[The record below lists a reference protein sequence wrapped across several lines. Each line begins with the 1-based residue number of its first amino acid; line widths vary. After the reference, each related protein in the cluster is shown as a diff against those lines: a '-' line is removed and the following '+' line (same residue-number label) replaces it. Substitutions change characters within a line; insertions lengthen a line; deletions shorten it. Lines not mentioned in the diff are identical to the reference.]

1 MHPLNS
7 SPNASSGS
15 PLSRRAAIGLAL
27 AAYTFWVLADTSLKM
42 AGSSRLS
49 AYEVI
54 ATVGL
59 VEVLLLLAYSL
70 ARGDVRHLWPR
81 SPPRQ
86 CLRSC
91 LDLANNLCVVVA
103 LRHLPLA
110 LFYILV
116 FLAPLVTV
124 VLAALFLREPVGL
137 RRAFAIFVG
146 FFGVLVA
153 VHPTRG
159 SLRPGYAIGYL
170 ACLVC
175 VLCFSTNIVWSR
187 VLTQSEAPESMTFF
201 SGLTMLVF
209 GSVLAVPH
217 FEPVNLHLAA
227 QLTAVGLFSL
237 GGSLCFFLAL
247 KNTAAANVVPY
258 HYSQLVTGAALA
270 FLIWRER
277 PTVNMWAGAV
287 LIAGA
292 GYWTASLRDGAAS
305 KPTADS
311 PTQPAAAP

>member
-1 MHPLNS
+1 M
-7 SPNASSGS
+7 G
-15 PLSRRAAIGLAL
+15 AIGLAL

-42 AGSSRLS
+42 AGFSRLS
-49 AYEVI
+49 AYQVI
-54 ATVGL
+54 AIVGL
-59 VEVLLLLAYSL
+59 AEVLLLLAYRL

-81 SPPRQ
+81 SPIRQ
-86 CLRSC
+86 GLRSC

-124 VLAALFLREPVGL
+124 VLAALFLREPIGL
-137 RRAFAIFVG
+137 RRGLAILVG
-146 FFGVLVA
+146 LLGVLVA
-153 VHPTRG
+153 VHPTG
-159 SLRPGYAIGYL
+159 GALRPGYAVGYL

-201 SGLTMLVF
+201 SGLTMAVF
-209 GSVLAVPH
+209 GTILALPH
-217 FEPVNLHLAA
+217 LEPVNLRLAGL
-227 QLTAVGLFSL
+227 LTLVGLFSL

-270 FLIWRER
+270 FAIWRER
-277 PTVNMWAGAV
+277 PTLAMLAGAV

-292 GYWTASLRDGAAS
+292 GYWTASLRDR
-305 KPTADS
+305 PTAETAADS
-311 PTQPAAAP
+311 PT